1 VSDVVK
7 AAEQDSKREEGP
19 RSEPAELRKELLDE
33 LKLMGSERKELEE
46 KLAELRFCLLDRL
59 TKIRR
64 SSCEE
69 GKC

>member
-1 VSDVVK
+1 MSDVVK

-59 TKIRR
+59 TIIRR